1 MAEKIY
7 WTNSRL
13 SAWQDCPRKEAYRF
27 RDQIVPMGGS
37 SIAQCIGRAVH
48 KGIETWSV
56 DEGMASLD
64 MGYPTTMEEVE
75 QMEVATATTRAMLEG
90 YLARFEPFEIHNPEM
105 EFLIGARYP
114 TKKGLRRSN
123 RVMLAGKID
132 DIAVIDGQEWLV
144 EYKTAGQI
152 DKAYFDRLYV
162 DSQISFYMM
171 AAKRIGYKPVGV
183 IYRVIKKPSI
193 RVRKDETITAFT
205 ERLIK
210 DYKERPDFYFHEE
223 RLYRADDDLEAFEI
237 DLWKEIKQAEK
248 NASEGFLARHSHAC
262 SNWGSCP
269 YLPLCMGEAG
279 AENMYTQER
288 PFRELDIM
296 AAVGI

>member
-1 MAEKIY
+1 MTERIY

-13 SAWQDCPRKEAYRF
+13 KAYQDCPKKEAYRY
-27 RDQIVPMGGS
+27 RDEIVP
-37 SIAQCIGRAVH
+37 IGTKRLALQIGTAVH

-56 DEGMASLD
+56 DDGMAALD
-64 MGYPTTMEEVE
+64 MGYPTSIEECEEMEI
-75 QMEVATATTRAMLEG
+75 ATATTRAMLEG
-90 YLARFEPFEIHNPEM
+90 YLMHYRPFEIHNPEM

-132 DIAVIDGQEWLV
+132 DIAVIDGQEWIV

-152 DKAYFDRLYV
+152 DKTYFDRLYV

-183 IYRVIKKPSI
+183 IYRIIRKPSI
-193 RVRKDETITAFT
+193 RIRKDETIEAFT
-205 ERLIK
+205 ERLIR
-210 DYKERPDFYFHEE
+210 DYQERPDFYFHEE
-223 RLYRADDDLEAFEI
+223 RLYRSDDDLEAFEI

-279 AENMYTQER
+279 ADNMYEKR
-288 PFRELDIM
+288 APFEELNVMIGREL
-296 AAVGI
+296 

>member
-1 MAEKIY
+1 MAERIY

-13 SAWQDCPRKEAYRF
+13 KDWQDCPRKEGYRY
-27 RDQIVPMGGS
+27 RDQIVPTGGS
-37 SIAQCIGRAVH
+37 RLALQIGRAVH
-48 KGIETWSV
+48 RGIETWSL
-56 DEGMASLD
+56 DEGMRELD
-64 MGYPTTMEEVE
+64 LGYPTSVEEAE
-75 QMEVATATTRAMLEG
+75 QMEVTTATVKAMLEG
-90 YLARFEPFEIHNPEM
+90 YLTHYQPFEIHNPEL

-132 DIAVIDGQEWLV
+132 DIAVVDGQEWLV

-152 DKAYFDRLYV
+152 DKTYFDRLYV

-183 IYRVIKKPSI
+183 IYRIIKKPGI
-193 RVRKDETITAFT
+193 RVRKDETIEAFT
-205 ERLIK
+205 ERLTK
-210 DYKERPDFYFHEE
+210 DYLVRPDFYFHEA
-223 RLYRADDDLEAFEI
+223 RLYRSDDDLEAFEI
-237 DLWKEIKQAEK
+237 DLWKEIRQAEK

-279 AENMYTQER
+279 AENMYEER
-288 PFRELDIM
+288 APFEELSVMIGREL
-296 AAVGI
+296 